1 MAYNIACHAILH
13 VIQER
18 VMDQSQN
25 PRRIARKKR
34 DMTLQDLAGEI
45 GVTVGQM
52 SRIERQGTTY
62 LPHALK
68 LAETL
73 RLPVDAFVPQEGER
87 AA

>member
-1 MAYNIACHAILH
+1 MTDPKL
-13 VIQER
+13 
-18 VMDQSQN
+18 N

-34 DMTLQDLAGEI
+34 NMTLQDLAVEI

-52 SRIERQGTTY
+52 SRIERQGTTF

-73 RLPVDAFVPQEGER
+73 RLPVDVFVPQEGER

>member
-1 MAYNIACHAILH
+1 MAYKKAMTDPNL
-13 VIQER
+13 
-18 VMDQSQN
+18 N

-34 DMTLQDLAGEI
+34 NMTLQDLAAEI

-52 SRIERQGTTY
+52 SRIERQGTTS

-73 RLPVDAFVPQEGER
+73 RLPVDVFVPQEGER